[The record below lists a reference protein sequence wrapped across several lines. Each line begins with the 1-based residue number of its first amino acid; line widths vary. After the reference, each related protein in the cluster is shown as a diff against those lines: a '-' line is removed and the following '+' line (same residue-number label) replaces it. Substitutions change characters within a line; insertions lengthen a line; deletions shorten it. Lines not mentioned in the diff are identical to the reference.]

1 MRPRS
6 PVRSSRSMALLTA
19 LLSSVL
25 PFALQGTAG
34 AAPAR
39 TFTLRSSDLPPGATF
54 PSPQIYDR
62 AGCRGHNVSPA
73 LTWRNPPA
81 GTRSFALLMFDPDAP
96 GGLWW
101 HWLVFDLPA
110 DTRALPA
117 GAGGPDGS
125 LPAGA
130 IQARND
136 YGFRGYGGPC
146 PPPGPAHRYHIEL
159 YALRVQ
165 RLGLNKTAPAKAIA
179 AEVRAAA
186 LGEAEIIVPY
196 GR

>member
-1 MRPRS
+1 
-6 PVRSSRSMALLTA
+6 MALLTA
-19 LLSSVL
+19 LLMTVL
-25 PFALQGTAG
+25 PFAAQGTAR
-34 AAPAR
+34 AVRAR
-39 TFTLRSSDLPPGATF
+39 TFRLSSSDLPPGATF
-54 PSPQIYDR
+54 SAAQTYDR
-62 AGCRGHNVSPA
+62 GGCRGQNISPA

-96 GGLWW
+96 SGLWW

-130 IQARND
+130 IQVRND

-146 PPPGPAHRYHIEL
+146 PPPGPAHHYHIAL
-159 YALRVQ
+159 YALRVR
-165 RLGLNKTAPAKAIA
+165 RLHLDRNAPAETVAT
-179 AEVRAAA
+179 EVRAAA

-196 GR
+196 GQ

>member
-1 MRPRS
+1 M
-6 PVRSSRSMALLTA
+6 VLLTA
-19 LLSSVL
+19 LLSTVL
-25 PFALQGTAG
+25 PFAAQGTAR
-34 AAPAR
+34 AAP
-39 TFTLRSSDLPPGATF
+39 TKVFTLSSPELPPGATF
-54 PSPQIYDR
+54 PR
-62 AGCRGHNVSPA
+62 AQRYGLGGCRGLNVSPA
-73 LTWRNPPA
+73 LTWQHPPA

-96 GGLWW
+96 GGPWW
-101 HWLVFDLPA
+101 HWVVVDLPA
-110 DTRALPA
+110 DSRSLPA

-130 IQARND
+130 IQVRND

-146 PPPGPAHRYHIEL
+146 PPPGPAHQYHIVL

-165 RLGLNKTAPAKAIA
+165 RLGLRNGAAAKSVA